1 MKMRKSIIG
10 AVIAAAFTVGG
21 TGTANAGLLFDL
33 NGSAGGGLINATAF
47 DWSQTS
53 FLALG
58 GNTAITNFIGTAGA
72 CNTASC
78 EFDVLTH
85 AKLAGYT
92 PVGGATSIGLPDFGG
107 EITMVARYTERV
119 TGFFDLGGGL
129 SQARFSSTGAGW
141 LEFYFSAS
149 DAVDL
154 TGSGFNNGRLIGRLE
169 GVNIGAGGLFEVTDL
184 TPVALDGAGPSD
196 DFPGQES
203 VSGFGSQNII
213 QAGTTSVDLDS
224 TFFKTLLTGFEL
236 EYNNISIGLPYDT
249 ANPSDCFNDA
259 PSAAAVGTDGLSS
272 TCDNVHQVA
281 DYAGQVNATGYT
293 PIVGDVN
300 GSGQQ
305 AQDFVA
311 QTDYNSRVNGV
322 PEPGTLALVGLALAG
337 LGFGAAR
344 RRKA

>member
-1 MKMRKSIIG
+1 MRKSIIG

-21 TGTANAGLLFDL
+21 TGAANAGLLFDL
-33 NGSAGGGLINATAF
+33 NGSAGAGGVINATAF

-58 GNTAITNFIGTAGA
+58 GNTAITNFLTTDGTCDTTS
-72 CNTASC
+72 CN
-78 EFDVLTH
+78 FDVLTH

-92 PVGGATSIGLPDFGG
+92 PVGGSTSIGLPDFGG

-119 TGFFDLGGGL
+119 TGFLNLGAGL

-141 LEFYFSAS
+141 LEFYFSAD

-169 GVNIGAGGLFEVTDL
+169 GVNVGAGGLFEVTDL
-184 TPVALDGAGPSD
+184 TAIALDGAGPAD
-196 DFPGQES
+196 DFPGQLT

-213 QAGTTSVDLDS
+213 QAGTTSVDLDP
-224 TFFKTLLTGFEL
+224 TFFLTLLSGFEL

-249 ANPSDCFNDA
+249 ANPSDCFNNA
-259 PSAAAVGTDGLSS
+259 PSGAAVGTNGLSS
-272 TCDNVHQVA
+272 TCDNAHQLD
-281 DYAGQVNATGYT
+281 DYAGQFNATGYT
-293 PIVGDVN
+293 PVVGEVN
-300 GSGQQ
+300 GSGQR

-322 PEPGTLALVGLALAG
+322 PEPGTLALVGMALAG

-344 RRKA
+344 RRRA